1 MKNILITFI
10 LLALSLGSA
19 CAQSL
24 SAADQKAIDETM
36 TLGQTAFQKMDISIL
51 TPLFSEN
58 VEQIVPDGT
67 IVRGKANVSAG
78 IGAYMSYLKTQPK
91 PDRVESKKTSEQYRY
106 LMPDLVLATYSEE
119 TTTFFGDK
127 SKAEK
132 MTTAMILHKINGKW
146 LVELIALTPV
156 TQ

>member
-1 MKNILITFI
+1 MKNFLISFI
-10 LLALSLGSA
+10 LLALSFGSA
-19 CAQSL
+19 CAQGL

-36 TLGQTAFQKMDISIL
+36 ALGETAFQKMDISIL
-51 TPLFSEN
+51 TPLMSEN

-91 PDRVESKKTSEQYRY
+91 PDRNESKKTSEQYRY
-106 LMPDLVLATYSEE
+106 LSPDLVLATYTSIN
-119 TTTFFGDK
+119 TSYFGDK
-127 SKAEK
+127 TKVEK
-132 MTTAMILHKINGKW
+132 MSEAMILRKTNGKW
-146 LVELIALTPV
+146 LTELIALTPI